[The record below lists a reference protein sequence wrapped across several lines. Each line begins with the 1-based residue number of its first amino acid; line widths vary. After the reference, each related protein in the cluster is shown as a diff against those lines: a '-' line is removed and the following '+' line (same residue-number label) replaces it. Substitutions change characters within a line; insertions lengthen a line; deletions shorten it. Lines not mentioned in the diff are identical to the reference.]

1 MIQRPLLAFCLLL
14 AVCVGCDHASKQ
26 AATSLLAGAPALA
39 LAGDAVRFEL
49 VSNPGA
55 FMSLGAGLP
64 DALRLFLLLGAVPVM
79 IALVCVALSRSARG
93 SRAVLVGL
101 ALLAGGGFGNWL
113 DRLMNGGAVTDFVSI
128 GVGPLRTGVF
138 NLADVAVIAGV
149 LLVVLAT
156 RESEP
161 EPRETP
167 AA

>member
-26 AATSLLAGAPALA
+26 AAASLLAGAPAFTV
-39 LAGDAVRFEL
+39 AGDAVRFEL

-64 DALRLFLLLGAVPVM
+64 DTLRLALLLGAVPLLLT
-79 IALVCVALSRSARG
+79 LVCVAFLRAARG
-93 SRAVLVGL
+93 SRGVLVGV
-101 ALLAGGGFGNWL
+101 ALLAGGGFGNWI

-128 GVGPLRTGVF
+128 GLGPLRTGIF

-149 LLVVLAT
+149 CLIVFSI
-156 RESEP
+156 RE
-161 EPRETP
+161 READAP